1 MQNDREFI
9 ELRCFPR
16 FVRPSRT
23 SHIFACLFLLA
34 AASFSTSAQ
43 QPAAFDYYVLN
54 LSWSPEFCHSNP
66 WKPECG
72 GGHHFGF
79 IVHGLWPE
87 FQHDRGPEYCSHTP
101 GLSNPATMLD
111 IMPDLQLIAHEWQA
125 HGTCSGLSA
134 NDYFNLIRKA
144 FSSLRIPKQFK
155 SPEAQFAISPFDI
168 KKAFEELNPSLIDAA
183 IAVGCRGGYMGALGI
198 CLSRDLH
205 PVPCRG
211 VQDCRGRRLRV
222 APVR

>member
-1 MQNDREFI
+1 MKLPFLVPAFFLFI
-9 ELRCFPR
+9 
-16 FVRPSRT
+16 T
-23 SHIFACLFLLA
+23 A
-34 AASFSTSAQ
+34 AILPAFAQ
-43 QPAAFDYYVLN
+43 QPGAFAQQPGAFDYYILN
-54 LSWSPEFCHSNP
+54 LSWSPEFCHNNP

-87 FQHDRGPEYCSHTP
+87 FEKSRGPEHCSQAP
-101 GLSNPATMLD
+101 GLSNPASMLD
-111 IMPDLQLIAHEWQA
+111 IMPDLQLIEHEWQA

-134 NDYFNLIRKA
+134 SGYFNLIRRA
-144 FSSLRIPKQFK
+144 FTSLRIPKQFTN
-155 SPEAQFAISPFDI
+155 PGAQFAISPFDI
-168 KKAFEELNPSLIDAA
+168 KRAFEESNPSLNDAA
-183 IAVGCRGGYMGALGI
+183 IAIGCRGGYMGALGI

>member
-1 MQNDREFI
+1 MR
-9 ELRCFPR
+9 LRFLVPG
-16 FVRPSRT
+16 
-23 SHIFACLFLLA
+23 FLLLMTA
-34 AASFSTSAQ
+34 AILPAFAQ
-43 QPAAFDYYVLN
+43 QPGAFDYYILN

-87 FQHDRGPEYCSHTP
+87 FQKGAGPRYCSQAP
-101 GLSNPATMLD
+101 GLSNPTSMLD
-111 IMPDLQLIAHEWQA
+111 IMPDLQLIEHEWRD

-134 NDYFNLIRKA
+134 NGYFNLMRRA
-144 FSSLRIPKQFK
+144 FTSFRIPKQFT
-155 SPEAQFAISPFDI
+155 SPRAQFKISPFNI
-168 KKAFEELNPSLIDAA
+168 KKVFEELNPSLNDAA
-183 IAVGCRGGYMGALGI
+183 IAIGCRGGYMGALGI
-198 CLSRDLH
+198 CLSKDLH

-211 VQDCRGRRLRV
+211 VQDCRGRTLRV